1 MKCSKCKREIP
12 NNTKICPYCHKVLAL
27 ECPNCHSV
35 GESPVCE
42 KCGYIILTKCSK
54 CGRTV
59 STAADK
65 CKCGF
70 PTKTSVAYQ
79 ECESDE
85 FASVIVRFAALRQI
99 RNVLGSQELFSK
111 FYFRLRNLLIAQL
124 SGVEGKIIIYNDIF
138 TINFNKELSLPTSAN
153 KAVRL
158 ALKIANAFCELNAK
172 VLEEL
177 AIPLKLEITIIKK
190 AASDLLENI
199 SINNNVKL
207 LTVKKE
213 SKKYLKGL
221 QVNLDQYI
229 QDCVNKD
236 FKTDSLY
243 SIEENGQQLM
253 FYEILLDSYIV
264 PPNETSADTPVEIQ
278 KKHEISKIQP
288 TTKEPE
294 DIYGVK
300 IFDINAKCKFE
311 KSTATQIFDSF
322 KENKIISLRTS
333 SNLGVKTSDIA
344 NYYTSKDIK
353 VLHAVCSEEMTYKPW
368 GIFEQLFKDYYNLS
382 FHSSLLPQ
390 DFAVKRFSAL
400 IDLIKFKPRNAA
412 TPEDARFAYMEDFG
426 AFLASL
432 KNCAILI
439 EDFENLDDTSIQT
452 LELYFDQFKTL
463 NATFIF
469 TTNQNIALHTK
480 LKGLLRTP
488 NYTEYTI
495 QASSLE
501 SLLDGI
507 KEEASDFIKSFYF
520 EKIKEN
526 FNGSY
531 LYFNHALKFLLEKNI
546 IVSFENRL
554 LLKGNQSIMLP
565 NSLEGLIKARLKHL
579 SKDMDASMILAYSTY
594 LGARMD
600 FAMLT
605 KLGIKDVIKSA
616 KKLIDADFAF
626 CRDNVLYINNYNLV
640 KPVIDSSIKP
650 QINEFL
656 SKNILANLAK
666 GLDNTTTLF
675 ILGKLSIFKEEYLLL
690 WKNSQFAMT
699 TGDYDAYLKN
709 CLGFLSLIEHISH
722 NIPAED
728 IENNKREVY
737 QNILM
742 SLYNYSPSK
751 IYSIENILLIDAMNE
766 NNNDKIVK
774 LSNLMLQ
781 GALISANYTDALT
794 LLHNI
799 LSRMQN
805 PTLLVEGS
813 INTKFLLLSLI
824 NIEILFNIG
833 DFEQCVET
841 ANDIL
846 AVLKPEIIEKI
857 KPASFSTNFFVNHL
871 METFRLAA
879 FAKLLLMDDELDNF
893 FNAISIA
900 LNAELPDKE
909 CILAI
914 RDFIAG
920 KSYHAGD
927 IENSTPFAKVVY
939 LILQEFEHHSND
951 YKTFAQNIYQA
962 KLLAADIHQKQLEMF
977 CDLLIAHSYA
987 SLGIF
992 KKAEIIYNDI
1002 LTQSEEAAIA
1012 TIATITKYFI
1022 TKLYLT
1028 ENKNSEA
1035 LILIND
1041 TLALLQKY
1049 NNQFK
1054 VMYVLFEKLFIET
1067 AQTMELD
1074 NIDVETEE
1082 QKLSLEN
1089 SNGKFA
1095 RLL

>member
-12 NNTKICPYCHKVLAL
+12 ENTTICPYCHKVLAL
-27 ECPNCHSV
+27 ECPNCHSI
-35 GESPVCE
+35 GENPICE
-42 KCGYIILTKCSK
+42 KCGFIILTKCSK
-54 CGRTV
+54 CGRTI

-70 PTKTSVAYQ
+70 PVKTSIAYQ

-85 FASVIVRFAALRQI
+85 FASVIVRFAALKQI
-99 RNVLGSQELFSK
+99 RKILGSQELFSK

-124 SGVEGKIIIYNDIF
+124 SGIDGKIIIYNDIF

-158 ALKIANAFCELNAK
+158 ALKIVNAFSELNAK
-172 VLEEL
+172 VIEEL

-190 AASDLLENI
+190 TASDLLENI

-221 QVNLDQYI
+221 QINIDQFI
-229 QDCVNKD
+229 QDCINKD

-253 FYEILLDSYIV
+253 FYEILLDSYII
-264 PPNETSADTPVEIQ
+264 PPSNQSLDTPVEIQ
-278 KKHEISKIQP
+278 KNEIKKVAIKE
-288 TTKEPE
+288 KEPE
-294 DIYGVK
+294 DIYNIK

-311 KSTATQIFDSF
+311 KSTATQIFEKFSD
-322 KENKIISLRTS
+322 NKIISLRTS
-333 SNLGVKTSDIA
+333 SNWGIKTSDII
-344 NYYTSKDIK
+344 NYYTSKNIK
-353 VLHAVCSEEMTYKPW
+353 ILHVACTEEMTYKPW

-382 FHSSLLPQ
+382 FHSSLIPQ
-390 DFAVKRFSAL
+390 DFEVKRFNAL
-400 IDLIKFKPRNAA
+400 IDLIRFKPRNSA

-452 LELYFDQFKTL
+452 LELFFDQFKTL

-531 LYFNHALKFLLEKNI
+531 LYFNNALMFLLEKN
-546 IVSFENRL
+546 VLVNFENRL

-565 NSLEGLIKARLKHL
+565 NTLEGLIKARLKHL

-605 KLGIKDVIKSA
+605 KLGIKDVAKSA
-616 KKLIDADFAF
+616 EKLIDKGFAF
-626 CRDNVLYINNYNLV
+626 CKDNVLHINNYNIV
-640 KPVIDSSIKP
+640 KPIIDSSIKP
-650 QINEFL
+650 QVNEFL

-690 WKNSQFAMT
+690 WKNSQFAMA

-728 IENNKREVY
+728 IENNKKEVY

-781 GALISANYTDALT
+781 GALISANYTDAPT

-805 PTLLVEGS
+805 PTLLIDSNV
-813 INTKFLLLSLI
+813 NTKFLLLSLI

-846 AVLKPEIIEKI
+846 AVLKPDIIEKI

-879 FAKLLLMDDELDNF
+879 IAKLLLMDDELDDF
-893 FNAISIA
+893 FNAIATA

-914 RDFIAG
+914 KDFIAG
-920 KSYHAGD
+920 KSYHAED
-927 IENSTPFAKVVY
+927 IENSTPFAKVIY
-939 LILQEFEHHSND
+939 LILQEFEQHSDD

-962 KLLAADIHQKQLEMF
+962 KLLSADIHQKQLEMF
-977 CDLLIAHSYA
+977 CDLLIANSYA
-987 SLGIF
+987 NMGVYQ
-992 KKAEIIYNDI
+992 KAEIIYNDI
-1002 LTQSEEAAIA
+1002 LTQSENS
-1012 TIATITKYFI
+1012 TIAGIAFVAKYFI
-1022 TKLYLT
+1022 ARLYLT

-1035 LILIND
+1035 LFLIND

-1067 AQTMELD
+1067 AQAMELD
-1074 NIDVETEE
+1074 NIDIETEE
-1082 QKLSLEN
+1082 QKLALEN